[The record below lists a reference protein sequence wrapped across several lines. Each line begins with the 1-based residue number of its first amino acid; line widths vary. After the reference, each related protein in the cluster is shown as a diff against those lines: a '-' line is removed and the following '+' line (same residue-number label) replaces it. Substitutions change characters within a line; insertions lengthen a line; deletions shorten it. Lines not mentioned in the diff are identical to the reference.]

1 MIALVRI
8 LAPPGAANGAG
19 ELNSL
24 PEPSG
29 FAGDGPRRPRP
40 GDGEKVSTVP
50 SLLRI
55 LALCVALPTSAV
67 AQTVVGTVLEA
78 ETNRPLGGAFVVLE
92 DTTGARQAAVL
103 ADSAGRY
110 LIRAPRPGRYR
121 LLGQLIGYADTRT
134 SVLDVPAGAT
144 VRHDLRVPVR
154 AISLDGIRAE
164 VGQRCHRSV
173 RGGAETARLWE
184 EARKALEITHWT
196 ERREVL
202 HYRITEHRGELDA
215 ASLRVLDLEETVR
228 RGIFDRSPYRSI
240 PAARLAAEGY
250 VQWSSADGHWDYYGP
265 DAAVLLSD
273 SFLDTHCFRVHP
285 ESDEERVGLAFEPVA
300 GRDVPEI
307 EGVLWLDRATAE
319 LETLDFHY
327 TELPFPHDHWPQV
340 GGHVAF
346 ERLATGTWIVRSWH
360 IRMPKKLERRRSVT
374 GDYGGLT
381 LRTVHEVG
389 ARILEVRTAD
399 GRTLS
404 EARGATLH
412 GVVESEAGAGAKPVA
427 GARIALPATGH
438 ATRSTDDGVYRLQGL
453 PAGTFT
459 VRASHPALERLGGEP
474 FAADVTL
481 TEGRARRLP
490 IRLDLAS
497 LARASCRASGSTPAD
512 PVIVA
517 GTVRAPDSTAA
528 VPGAIV
534 RVFTDRG
541 ERRVVADSSGSYALC
556 IEHPRRLELG
566 ATGPGTVFSPPASL
580 DLVRLP
586 EPSGVLVEADLYID
600 PRGVRPPTRPEP
612 TPGADRS
619 WVNAM
624 MGTVLD
630 DDGRSPVAGALV
642 VVRRSDGTP
651 VQSMVTD
658 PDGRFVFPH
667 PDGTTTEWRLS
678 VEHIAY
684 GRIEQTVRFA
694 PAEEVRIEI
703 LLQQRAIELAPI
715 TVTERRRGPLAR
727 AGFYGRRTEGYGHF
741 IDREE
746 IERKAPGKIT
756 DLLRGRSGVHVVHM
770 GNGLYDIRTLQSR
783 GFQGPCQPA
792 VWVDGLLVR
801 PAGPPRYFGKGDGP
815 RIPSADQ
822 LSELVPPDEIE
833 GIEVYPSSAG
843 LPVQYGGTH
852 AGCGVVLIWT
862 R

>member
-1 MIALVRI
+1 MDIRKVEKMSTIA
-8 LAPPGAANGAG
+8 
-19 ELNSL
+19 SL
-24 PEPSG
+24 
-29 FAGDGPRRPRP
+29 DR
-40 GDGEKVSTVP
+40 VL
-50 SLLRI
+50 SLW
-55 LALCVALPTSAV
+55 LCMVLPASAV

-78 ETNRPLGGAFVVLE
+78 GTNRPLAGAFVVLE

-121 LLGQLIGYADTRT
+121 LLAQLIGYADTRS
-134 SVLDVPAGAT
+134 SVLDVPAGST
-144 VRHDLRVPVR
+144 LRHDLRVPVR
-154 AISLDGIRAE
+154 AISLDGVRAE
-164 VGQRCHRSV
+164 VGQRCHRTV
-173 RGGAETARLWE
+173 RGGGETARLWE
-184 EARKALEITHWT
+184 EARKALEITHWVA
-196 ERREVL
+196 RREAL
-202 HYRITEHRGELDA
+202 HYRIAEHRRELDA
-215 ASLRVLDLEETVR
+215 ASLRVVDLQEAVR
-228 RGIFDRSPYRSI
+228 RGIYDRSPYRSI
-240 PAARLAAEGY
+240 PAARLAEGGY
-250 VQWSSADGHWDYYGP
+250 VQRSSDDDHWNYYSP
-265 DAAVLLSD
+265 DAEVLLSE
-273 SFLDTHCFRVHP
+273 SFLDTHCFRVDP
-285 ESDEERVGLAFEPVA
+285 ESDDEHVGLAFEPVG

-319 LETLDFHY
+319 LEALDFHY
-327 TELPFPHDHWPQV
+327 VKLPFPHDRWPQV

-360 IRMPKKLERRRSVT
+360 IRMPQKVERKRSIT
-374 GDYGGLT
+374 GDYGGLA
-381 LRTVHEVG
+381 LRTLSEVG
-389 ARILEVRTAD
+389 ARVLEVRTAD

-412 GVVESEAGAGAKPVA
+412 GVVESGSGAGAKPVA
-427 GARIALPATGH
+427 GARIEVPATGH
-438 ATRSTDDGVYRLQGL
+438 ATRSTDEGVYRLQGL

-474 FAADVTL
+474 VALEVTL

-490 IRLDLAS
+490 IRFDLAS
-497 LARASCRASGSTPAD
+497 LARESCRASGATTTD

-517 GTVRAPDSTAA
+517 GTVRAPHSVAA

-534 RVFTDRG
+534 RVFTEHG
-541 ERRVVADSSGSYALC
+541 ERRVIADSSGSYALC
-556 IEHPRRLELG
+556 IERPRRLELG
-566 ATGPGTVFSPPASL
+566 TTGPRTVLSPRASL

-600 PRGVRPPTRPEP
+600 PRVVGPPARAEP
-612 TPGADRS
+612 TPGEE
-619 WVNAM
+619 WTNAM
-624 MGTVLD
+624 IGTVLD
-630 DDGRSPVAGALV
+630 DEQRSPVAGAMV

-667 PDGTTTEWRLS
+667 PDRTTTQWRLS

-684 GRIEQTVRFA
+684 GRVERTVRFA
-694 PAEEVRIEI
+694 PAEQIRVEI
-703 LLQQRAIELAPI
+703 LLRQRAIELAPI
-715 TVTERRRGPLAR
+715 TVTQRRRGRLAR
-727 AGFYGRRTEGYGHF
+727 VGFYDRRAEGYGHF

-746 IERKAPGKIT
+746 IERKAPGKVT
-756 DLLRGRSGVHVVHM
+756 DLLTGRTGVHVVHM
-770 GNGLYDIRTLQSR
+770 GNGMYDIRTLLGR
-783 GFQGPCQPA
+783 GFRGPCQPA

-801 PAGPPRYFGKGDGP
+801 QAGPPRYYGKGKGP

-822 LSELVPPDEIE
+822 LSEIVPPGDIE
-833 GIEVYPSSAG
+833 GIEVYTSSAG